1 MFEWVGMFAIAATE
15 HLRSSLRVRRAL
27 FTLKVLSATRIS
39 RIPKLFSTFI
49 KNQIWICWCGEP
61 NATSNFI
68 FKLVGCPTCITEG
81 SEALLWTSVVT
92 DVSQY
97 LAR

>member
-1 MFEWVGMFAIAATE
+1 MGWDVCYCRNRTSEIVFTSAAGP
-15 HLRSSLRVRRAL
+15 L
-27 FTLKVLSATRIS
+27 TLKVLSATRIS

-68 FKLVGCPTCITEG
+68 FKLIGRPTCITEG
-81 SEALLWTSVVT
+81 NEALLWTSVVT
-92 DVSQY
+92 DVPQY